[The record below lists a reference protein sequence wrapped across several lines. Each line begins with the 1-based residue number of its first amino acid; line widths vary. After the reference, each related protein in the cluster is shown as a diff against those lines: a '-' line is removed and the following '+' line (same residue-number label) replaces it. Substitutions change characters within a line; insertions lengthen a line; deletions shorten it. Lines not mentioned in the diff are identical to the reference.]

1 MPYLPYFFV
10 FRLCLH
16 LFTLF
21 DRCIFLWYNE
31 AKTYKGEAI
40 ALKNRF
46 HFSKIYF
53 IGLILCFVLFI
64 FTGRQVYTHITLNY
78 AFDPVGEA
86 LVSVYQGEELLA
98 QAEVVETTGDLY
110 FWGSDFTGIAPIDYD
125 AYEEL
130 YIDSI
135 EIRVHGYR
143 VCLLS
148 PEDILQHFTPNDGFV
163 SVQVEKPGLN
173 FVTANDHPVFL
184 LNQELQE
191 KISLAADCMSVLN
204 LLFYV
209 ILWTFLHWYL
219 FQILDLKN
227 DPSYGNL
234 LDAVLGIVGMVSIL
248 LAWGIAFGSP
258 YGGTVHPDEMQTR
271 AALEYYS
278 THWIQPDVRRPFVAE
293 TVSGYGMTRL
303 SEINLYYPLAG
314 HFANLCGFPMAF
326 RALGMAMIAILGC
339 FVLKNIKKERY
350 LTILFFATPQLWYL
364 FSYATSDAYDYL
376 FTVFAAYEILSKDSS
391 LNRLIREPFTKN
403 KIPAFLWNGF
413 VFANLLMAKKT
424 FYVVLVTI
432 FLLLLYRLISAEK
445 TERKQLFGKYLC
457 LLVIA
462 FTLVLIRFL
471 PDFGY
476 YGLHKAEAVALVI
489 EETAWTE
496 YKPSTPALEQAKS
509 TLLFEKGVTL
519 KEFFKD
525 WHFNRELFT
534 NYFGYYGIYS
544 LRAKDWYYHLMAALY
559 VLLFGTVGVLT
570 HQNIRKEKAS
580 GRPVL
585 MKRLTYWTMW
595 GMMGLMYLLTIY
607 NAYFVDFQP
616 QGRYLFPALPALA
629 CQMALCKEVE
639 EHKLVRTLV
648 VVIAA
653 VSLYSFY
660 KIAYLN
666 FV

>member
-1 MPYLPYFFV
+1 M
-10 FRLCLH
+10 
-16 LFTLF
+16 
-21 DRCIFLWYNE
+21 
-31 AKTYKGEAI
+31 
-40 ALKNRF
+40 KNKL

-53 IGLILCFVLFI
+53 IGLILCFVLFL
-64 FTGRQVYTHITLNY
+64 FAGRKVYTHITLNY
-78 AFDPVGEA
+78 AYDPVGEA
-86 LVSVYQGEELLA
+86 FVSVYRGDELLA
-98 QAEVVETTGDLY
+98 QAEVVDTAGDLY
-110 FWGSDFTGIAPIDYD
+110 FWGSDFTGIAPIHYD
-125 AYEEL
+125 TYEEL
-130 YIDSI
+130 YLESID
-135 EIRVHGYR
+135 IRVYGYL
-143 VCLLS
+143 VCHLS
-148 PEDILQHFTPNDGFV
+148 PADIIQVFSANDGIRRLE
-163 SVQVEKPGLN
+163 VEDPGVN
-173 FVTANDHPVFL
+173 IMTENDNPRL
-184 LNQELQE
+184 LISESLHE
-191 KISLAADCMSVLN
+191 KISNISSVMRILN
-204 LLFYV
+204 FLFYGL
-209 ILWTFLHWYL
+209 IWTFLYWYL
-219 FQILDLKN
+219 FQILDLRN
-227 DPSYGNL
+227 DHSYGNV

-248 LAWGIAFGSP
+248 LAWGIAFHSA

-271 AALEYYS
+271 AAIDYYR
-278 THWIQPDVRRPFVAE
+278 THWIQPDVRSPFVAE

-314 HFANLCGFPMAF
+314 YFANLCGFAMSF
-326 RALGMAMIAILGC
+326 RALGMEMIAILGC
-339 FVLKNIKKERY
+339 FVLKNIKKDRY

-376 FTVFAAYEILSKDSS
+376 FAVFAAYEILSKDSS
-391 LNRLIREPFTKN
+391 LNRLIKEPFTKK

-432 FLLLLYRLISAEK
+432 FLLLLYRLIFAEK
-445 TERKQLFGKYLC
+445 TERKKLFGKYLC
-457 LLVIA
+457 LLAVA
-462 FTLVLIRFL
+462 FTLVAIRSL
-471 PDFGY
+471 PDLGY
-476 YGLHKAEAVALVI
+476 YGLHKGEAVAQVM

-519 KEFFKD
+519 KSFFKD

-544 LRAKDWYYHLMAALY
+544 LRAKDWYYSLMAVLY
-559 VLLFGTVGVLT
+559 IFLLGTVGVLT
-570 HQNIRKEKAS
+570 HRNIRKEKAL
-580 GRPVL
+580 GYPVL
-585 MKRLTYWTMW
+585 PKRLIYWTMW

-629 CQMALCKEVE
+629 CQMALYKEVE
-639 EHKLVRTLV
+639 EHKLVRSLIV
-648 VVIAA
+648 AIAV